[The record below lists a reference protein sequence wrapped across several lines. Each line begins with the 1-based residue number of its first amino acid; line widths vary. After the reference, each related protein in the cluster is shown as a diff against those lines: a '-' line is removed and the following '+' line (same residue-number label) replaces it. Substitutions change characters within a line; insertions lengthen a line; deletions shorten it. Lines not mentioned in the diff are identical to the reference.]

1 MRNNLSSSALSG
13 AGFLDP
19 INADTREPLDYD
31 FALHA
36 VSSETLDVAN
46 MESKPSRSPIS
57 SPVMAKAV
65 RCRGMQIQNHQK

>member
-13 AGFLDP
+13 PGFLDP

-46 MESKPSRSPIS
+46 MESKPSRSLKTPIS
-57 SPVMAKAV
+57 SPVMAKAGPV
-65 RCRGMQIQNHQK
+65 PSSPL